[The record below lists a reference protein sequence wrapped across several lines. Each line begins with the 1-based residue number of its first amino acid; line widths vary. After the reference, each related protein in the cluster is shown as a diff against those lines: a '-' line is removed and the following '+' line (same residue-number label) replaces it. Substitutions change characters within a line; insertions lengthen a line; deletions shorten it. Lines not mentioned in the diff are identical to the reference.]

1 MLRSHFCC
9 CVLCAALGLTL
20 VFLLLLT
27 PQPAHA
33 QAPDL
38 RLLGFQSTLSAHCN
52 VGCTQLTLQ
61 LVLGATR
68 ATDNSGAAVPG
79 PIAALTD
86 YLRNVT
92 FQVFGS
98 SPTILSVS
106 GAPVGYTTTIDNGP
120 SSFAAFV
127 VTNPTLPL
135 NANTLNLVATLA
147 PGGNVAAVSANG
159 LAYID
164 PMLAYRDAT
173 GAVVPVPPPLPP
185 PPGGPFYQTGDLNVF
200 VSPTTV
206 PEPATLTLLATAGA
220 LLVGVRLRRR
230 A

>member
-1 MLRSHFCC
+1 M
-9 CVLCAALGLTL
+9 
-20 VFLLLLT
+20 
-27 PQPAHA
+27 
-33 QAPDL
+33 
-38 RLLGFQSTLSAHCN
+38 
-52 VGCTQLTLQ
+52 
-61 LVLGATR
+61 
-68 ATDNSGAAVPG
+68 
-79 PIAALTD
+79 
-86 YLRNVT
+86 
-92 FQVFGS
+92 
-98 SPTILSVS
+98 
-106 GAPVGYTTTIDNGP
+106 
-120 SSFAAFV
+120 
-127 VTNPTLPL
+127 TNPTLPL